1 MQQGDKSEKRIF
13 YTMAITGG
21 FMGGYAVFGSGI
33 LGSAQTIN
41 LIDLVYGVIDGDWLH
56 IAIRVGA
63 AIIYALAIALATLT
77 ERSRLDRR
85 LTALFVDLACVLL
98 LRFMPHDIDRVI
110 ALYPIF
116 FMMAFQWYSF
126 PGACGY
132 TSSTVFSTNNYR
144 QAVSGLTKYLAGKD
158 REALKKAGFFAGTLL
173 YFHIGV
179 AAAFLG
185 TTYWSFTAVLLCLVP
200 IAAAFLQIF
209 AARKNSISRKTPV

>member
-1 MQQGDKSEKRIF
+1 MQLRDKREKRIF
-13 YTMAITGG
+13 YTMALTGG

-41 LIDLVYGVIDGDWLH
+41 LIDLVYGIVGRDWLH
-56 IAIRVGA
+56 VAIRIGA
-63 AIIYALAIALATLT
+63 ALIYAAAIALATLT
-77 ERSRLDRR
+77 ECSKRLDRK
-85 LTALFVDLACVLL
+85 LTALFVDTLCVLL
-98 LRFMPHDIDRVI
+98 IFFMPHDIDRVI
-110 ALYPIF
+110 ALYPVF

-132 TSSTVFSTNNYR
+132 TSSSVFSTNNYR
-144 QAVSGLTKYLAGKD
+144 QTVSGLTKFLAVND

-185 TTYWSFTAVLLCLVP
+185 TMKWSFSAVLLCLLP
-200 IAAAFLQIF
+200 IAAAFIQVCVM
-209 AARKNSISRKTPV
+209 RKKVCAE